1 VRVLRVA
8 AAAEY
13 CTGGCSAARERDAG
27 EVECTGPADGAGGWF
42 E

>member
-13 CTGGCSAARERDAG
+13 CTGGCSAARALDAG
-27 EVECTGPADGAGGWF
+27 EVECTGPVDGAADSF